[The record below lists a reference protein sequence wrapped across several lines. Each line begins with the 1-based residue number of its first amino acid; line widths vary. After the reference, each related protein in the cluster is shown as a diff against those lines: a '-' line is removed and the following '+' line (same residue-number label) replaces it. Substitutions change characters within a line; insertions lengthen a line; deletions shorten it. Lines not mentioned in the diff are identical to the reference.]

1 MATFDSD
8 KAVISCVNAVGLV
21 RFNDTNYGNLL
32 AVADIASESPIV
44 SINFEDINFEGA
56 DVQEVLEAV
65 LSAGNNNLVEVR
77 INNCTM
83 VRQTA
88 WASDTTSLPLGARY
102 NIFMESSD
110 LLDNQVVLNPVFGS
124 GAPLEFSI
132 QLSGS
137 RVVGNQLMALPLGMV
152 TGRANSTL
160 SLLDSEVHSN
170 QVMSLGAF
178 AGSEAGSLRALLEG
192 SVASNN
198 MVTGVGLLALGGAA
212 EYEARVQSGSEVLG
226 NKLAGMGLFVE
237 NQALVRATVQLIAR
251 LSFND
256 PSLNLTQIL
265 DNLQQEFC
273 KVFPDD
279 YEDMEQLG
287 LLGDLM
293 DGLRTVVC
301 GDGSTPPPSLGTVAD
316 LIGQFLDNINNTAG
330 ASLDNLL
337 ARLQDL
343 PSLLPQALTLLPLL
357 QNLSLDTLLSPQT
370 LQPILNFIQQLMA
383 PLPGGQ

>member
-1 MATFDSD
+1 MAEMDTPTPIMGDTEAPCMATFDSD

-178 AGSEAGSLRALLEG
+178 AGSEAGSPS
-192 SVASNN
+192 SVDCTCGKQCNAMQCNA
-198 MVTGVGLLALGGAA
+198 GV
-212 EYEARVQSGSEVLG
+212 
-226 NKLAGMGLFVE
+226 
-237 NQALVRATVQLIAR
+237 
-251 LSFND
+251 
-256 PSLNLTQIL
+256 P
-265 DNLQQEFC
+265 
-273 KVFPDD
+273 
-279 YEDMEQLG
+279 
-287 LLGDLM
+287 
-293 DGLRTVVC
+293 
-301 GDGSTPPPSLGTVAD
+301 
-316 LIGQFLDNINNTAG
+316 
-330 ASLDNLL
+330 
-337 ARLQDL
+337 
-343 PSLLPQALTLLPLL
+343 
-357 QNLSLDTLLSPQT
+357 
-370 LQPILNFIQQLMA
+370 
-383 PLPGGQ
+383 